1 MSKAENFFHSSFDS
15 NSKRS
20 SDGLGFQKKILEELK
35 LEGATAVT
43 VSEWLL
49 SLDPHLTDR
58 QVWKLEKTW
67 GDIVCKRKSGSN
79 IFIECVT
86 SAGDTTPFPT
96 SKIGNFQG
104 GNKWY
109 LFGWDEERHFVP
121 SIQWNVYANKIDKR
135 AQRESDVVV
144 IVSRSQYSSMRCGIK
159 GLKQFC
165 EENELI

>member
-1 MSKAENFFHSSFDS
+1 MNKAENFFHSSFDS
-15 NSKRS
+15 SSKRS
-20 SDGLGFQKKILEELK
+20 SDGIEFQKKVLEELRGM
-35 LEGATAVT
+35 GATAVP

-49 SLDPHLTDR
+49 SLDPQLSDR

-86 SAGDTTPFPT
+86 AAGETTPFPT

-109 LFGWDEERHFVP
+109 LFGWEEERHFVP

-135 AQRESDVVV
+135 VQRESDVVI
-144 IVSRSQYSSMRCGIK
+144 IVNRNQYSSMRCGIK
-159 GLKQFC
+159 GLKSFC
-165 EENELI
+165 EENELV